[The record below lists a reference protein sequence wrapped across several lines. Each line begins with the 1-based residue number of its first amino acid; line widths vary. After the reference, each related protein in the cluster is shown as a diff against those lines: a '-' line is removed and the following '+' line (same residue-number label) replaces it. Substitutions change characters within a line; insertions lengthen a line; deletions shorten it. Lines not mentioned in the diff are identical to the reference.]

1 MNNYIRLASA
11 ALASFAIMFLLST
24 MELSSPQPTQVI
36 LISMVLAAVASGFAG
51 GSALKAAVGAVIGG
65 VSAFILGFYW
75 GVSFWSPS
83 PVPMDLPIIRSL
95 LIGATALSA
104 AAVGLVASKLLA
116 RPRSPAKKAE
126 AVKPVKKE
134 EVELEAA
141 SELVLEP
148 PVEPGNRI
156 CKFCSSVIPAESVFC
171 PMCGARLVE
180 KE

>member
-1 MNNYIRLASA
+1 
-11 ALASFAIMFLLST
+11 
-24 MELSSPQPTQVI
+24 
-36 LISMVLAAVASGFAG
+36 
-51 GSALKAAVGAVIGG
+51 
-65 VSAFILGFYW
+65 
-75 GVSFWSPS
+75 
-83 PVPMDLPIIRSL
+83 VPMDLPIIRSL